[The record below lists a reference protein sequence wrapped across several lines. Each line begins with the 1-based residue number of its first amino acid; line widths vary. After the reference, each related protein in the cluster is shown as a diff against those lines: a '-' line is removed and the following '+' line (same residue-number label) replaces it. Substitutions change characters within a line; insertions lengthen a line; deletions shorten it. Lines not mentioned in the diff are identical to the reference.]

1 MQWLSVVGGAVV
13 MFCGAT
19 LLAMASSAQTGGAT
33 ATRGILAALAAGALW
48 GTMYIPYRKAYVTGM
63 DPLSFVAFFTIGELG
78 MMLALG
84 LIETGG
90 LAALWRQLA
99 QAKDVLF
106 WLMLGGF
113 VWVIGDLFQQYA
125 AKYLGHSSFE
135 HKSTMGTFV
144 GTLRFR

>member
-1 MQWLSVVGGAVV
+1 MQLLYVVGGAAV
-13 MFCGAT
+13 MFCGAP
-19 LLAMASSAQTGGAT
+19 LLGMASSGQTGGAT
-33 ATRGILAALAAGALW
+33 ATRGILAALAACALW

-63 DPLSFVAFFTIGELG
+63 NPLSFVAFFTIGELG

-84 LIETGG
+84 LIEAGG

-125 AKYLGHSSFE
+125 AKYLGISRGIPLSN
-135 HKSTMGTFV
+135 
-144 GTLRFR
+144 